1 MKLMNDYSWIRGV
14 CYGWNRPG
22 SGKTL
27 EDNRRELGYAKRLNI
42 NSTRIWLSYQAY
54 AEDPEGF
61 LNRLKGYVR
70 MAWEEYGIST
80 MPILWNGNGID
91 PAILEP
97 EYWAESGDAYNT
109 AVVEALKDE
118 PGLIMWD
125 VMNEPSCNEYLRNET
140 DEEVKARKTEK
151 MWNFVRHFCELTKK
165 LDPDNPITVG
175 HTFAQDVEPTID
187 CVDVISFHDYLET
200 RSRIT
205 ATYEKIVA
213 LSEKYNKP
221 YINSELCCLCRSN
234 PYDLAL
240 EVCNEYKAGW
250 YVFELMIEGYWSD
263 VHGIVYPDGTIR
275 DPAIVA
281 ALFGFYRNK
290 DLSTMVKPNPNKE
303 GHVYLAI
310 KTMEEAL
317 QEKHVLF
324 KGERSN
330 TDAILEACEYC
341 ANILECSEMVPMYE
355 PPTANIKALRAQ
367 EHPDVVECRRL
378 GYALVEALKKNCQI
392 L

>member
-1 MKLMNDYSWIRGV
+1 MNIFGRESLKAPFKLPANIVSKAGLRHAGGIKRMLPVMLCLAAAGMALLAG
-14 CYGWNRPG
+14 C
-22 SGKTL
+22 GK
-27 EDNRRELGYAKRLNI
+27 A
-42 NSTRIWLSYQAY
+42 
-54 AEDPEGF
+54 
-61 LNRLKGYVR
+61 
-70 MAWEEYGIST
+70 
-80 MPILWNGNGID
+80 NG
-91 PAILEP
+91 
-97 EYWAESGDAYNT
+97 
-109 AVVEALKDE
+109 
-118 PGLIMWD
+118 
-125 VMNEPSCNEYLRNET
+125 
-140 DEEVKARKTEK
+140 
-151 MWNFVRHFCELTKK
+151 K

-281 ALFGFYRNK
+281 ALFGFYRNN
-290 DLSTMVKPNPNKE
+290 DLSTLVKPNPN
-303 GHVYLAI
+303 
-310 KTMEEAL
+310 
-317 QEKHVLF
+317 
-324 KGERSN
+324 
-330 TDAILEACEYC
+330 
-341 ANILECSEMVPMYE
+341 
-355 PPTANIKALRAQ
+355 
-367 EHPDVVECRRL
+367 
-378 GYALVEALKKNCQI
+378 
-392 L
+392 